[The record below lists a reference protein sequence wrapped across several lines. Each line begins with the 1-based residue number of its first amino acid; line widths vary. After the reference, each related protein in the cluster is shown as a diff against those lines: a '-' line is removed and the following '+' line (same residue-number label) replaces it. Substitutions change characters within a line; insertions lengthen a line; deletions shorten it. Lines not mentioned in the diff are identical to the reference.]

1 MEAFLYWKLISKNP
15 HDPWAGAWGLPPGR
29 EFSCW
34 SPALSS
40 SRTQSS
46 VYFGVAWTPGRE
58 SFGEPSCCVDFLHG
72 GGSPS
77 WGGLLAPGPP

>member
-34 SPALSS
+34 AEL
-40 SRTQSS
+40 
-46 VYFGVAWTPGRE
+46 
-58 SFGEPSCCVDFLHG
+58 EPSGRAGEHQKGHLAQ
-72 GGSPS
+72 PS
-77 WGGLLAPGPP
+77 RL